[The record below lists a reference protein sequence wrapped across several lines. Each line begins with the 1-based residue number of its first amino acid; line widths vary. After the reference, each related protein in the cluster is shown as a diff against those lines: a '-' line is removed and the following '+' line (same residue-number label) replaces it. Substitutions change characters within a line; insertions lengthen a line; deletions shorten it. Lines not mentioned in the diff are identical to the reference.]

1 MRHLATAAFGLL
13 SIGTMLGTSAHAE
26 IFRSPTHNFINKGGF
41 KLSDCIAEDLDKDGG
56 ELDVS
61 NRGSENTY
69 YDFCQAESIRILNK
83 AMSQG
88 KSPNFANKYV
98 LVEYQV
104 TGLRTT
110 QSNLRY
116 YYAAVNPTTK
126 YVAIMPMSVTWLGR
140 GKIPLQYSK
149 GKNSLCTTHTPPENI
164 PMDLR
169 YPQLTMQNH
178 DVRTHM
184 FSRTG
189 EPSCVYLK
197 ENSKGQPYWEWDDGY
212 S

>member
-1 MRHLATAAFGLL
+1 MKKLTIALLGAGVLLAT
-13 SIGTMLGTSAHAE
+13 SAQAE

-61 NRGSENTY
+61 NRGSEGTY
-69 YDFCQAESIRILNK
+69 YDFCQPEAINAIKSALAE
-83 AMSQG
+83 G
-88 KSPNFANKYV
+88 ESPNFANKYV

>member
-1 MRHLATAAFGLL
+1 MRHLITVTFSLL
-13 SIGTMLGTSAHAE
+13 SISSILGMSAHAE

-56 ELDVS
+56 ELDPKSSGAV
-61 NRGSENTY
+61 NTF
-69 YDFCQAESIRILNK
+69 YDFCQPEATAIIRNALAN
-83 AMSQG
+83 G
-88 KSPNFANKYV
+88 ESPNFANKYV
-98 LVEYQV
+98 LVEYKV

-116 YYAAVNPTTK
+116 YYAAVNPKTK

-149 GKNSLCTTHTPPENI
+149 GRNSLCTTHTPPENI

-178 DVRTHM
+178 DVGTRM

-197 ENSKGQPYWEWDDGY
+197 ENSKGQPYWEWSDRY